1 MEQRSTSQWKREQV
15 FVQVEGT
22 LPPLVDQLA
31 QFRQG
36 GVQDEPHLDH
46 SYCKAHEEN
55 THPNVVRQTIRHAL
69 IRYGVPAMD
78 EHQTQESATRCFQ
91 PNGFVMRNSS
101 AGSVRSPIWSS
112 SDVLQLPVLGPT
124 VGPRGPQGPTMIGAF
139 PGAHA
144 GCTYH
149 GQSVPNMER
158 RGESMGPQSYG
169 NAHMPYS
176 STSSHMTNSIRVLPS
191 PGTSMDHGFQA
202 CQRDPVAHQSEH
214 ETAQA
219 RRSLEALEG
228 KTTLVV
234 RNIPARFTQQE
245 ILNHVWVPEG
255 AFDFLFMPHSFK
267 LGQTVGYSFINFTC
281 TSHARAFHRQWHRA
295 TLPGGSK
302 GKPLD
307 IHAACFQ
314 GLYEN
319 LRYLATSD
327 VMRIRNPRF
336 HPCVFNGKHRI
347 DFMAALQSLGL
358 LASGV

>member
-1 MEQRSTSQWKREQV
+1 LVIKRCLAASSFGTNSGSARPPRTNDDWSIPGSTCRLHIPWPVCPKHGTQRREHGPT
-15 FVQVEGT
+15 E
-22 LPPLVDQLA
+22 LWE
-31 QFRQG
+31 R
-36 GVQDEPHLDH
+36 
-46 SYCKAHEEN
+46 S
-55 THPNVVRQTIRHAL
+55 HAL
-69 IRYGVPAMD
+69 
-78 EHQTQESATRCFQ
+78 FQ
-91 PNGFVMRNSS
+91 HK
-101 AGSVRSPIWSS
+101 
-112 SDVLQLPVLGPT
+112 L
-124 VGPRGPQGPTMIGAF
+124 
-139 PGAHA
+139 AHDQF
-144 GCTYH
+144 H
-149 GQSVPNMER
+149 
-158 RGESMGPQSYG
+158 
-169 NAHMPYS
+169 
-176 STSSHMTNSIRVLPS
+176 RVLPS

-267 LGQTVGYSFINFTC
+267 LGQTVGYAFINFTC